1 MMTDSIKIIHDCCFK
16 SLKSL
21 EKHSVDLVLT
31 DPPYFI
37 DKYDDK
43 WEVANAK
50 ESKLIGG
57 IPSGMRFD
65 PKDGIRLENFISTLG
80 RLLDPIIKPG
90 AFALFFTQ
98 PRLSHRMAVGLEN
111 VGFEIRDVYTWYYMD
126 KGQFKA
132 FSMDHFIDKLDTD
145 KEHKEQMKT
154 DFDGLKT
161 AQVRPQFESIILAQK
176 PKEGTF
182 VENWQ
187 KYQTGLMNLRRF
199 NDKMPTS
206 VMQFKKDKRESFNTH
221 PTVKPIALMEHL
233 IKMFSL
239 QNQLVLDPFLGS
251 GTTALAAKHTMRRC
265 IGIEKKSEYVN
276 IAQERLKQD
285 NLLFNF
291 A

>member
-1 MMTDSIKIIHDCCFK
+1 MNNEIRVINDCCFQA
-16 SLKSL
+16 LKTL
-21 EKHSVDLVLT
+21 EKKSVDLVVT

-43 WEVANAK
+43 WEVSNAK
-50 ESKLIGG
+50 ESKLISG

-65 PKDGIRLENFISTLG
+65 PKDGIRLEQFTTTLG
-80 RLLDPIIKPG
+80 NLLDELLKPG

-111 VGFEIRDVYTWYYMD
+111 AGFEIRDVYTWYYMD
-126 KGQFKA
+126 KAQFKA

-145 KEHKEQMKT
+145 TERKEQMKE

-187 KYQTGLMNLRRF
+187 KHQTGLMNLRRF
-199 NDKMPTS
+199 TDKMPTS
-206 VMQFKKDKRESFNTH
+206 VMRFPKDKRESYNNH
-221 PTVKPIALMEHL
+221 PTVKPVALIEHL
-233 IKMFSL
+233 IKLFSL

-251 GTTALAAKHTMRRC
+251 GTTAIAAKHTLRRC
-265 IGIEKKSEYVN
+265 IGIEKKSEYIE
-276 IAQERLKQD
+276 IANERLKQD